1 MMTSQDD
8 TIASPPSHPSAWS
21 DATRAERWA
30 GEIRVNLIRLI
41 AIVLFY
47 SRHLIEMYSSPAGS
61 SVRGRYHLV
70 ITAIALAWAIEAV
83 VLHVWLSRRR
93 VDWWLKYAAVL
104 LDVLMITLICAQSM
118 LEPPPSSALVLLY
131 FAVIA
136 SAPLRLSLRLVY
148 VATAASMLGYL
159 FLLGFYAWH
168 VVGFHNYYATPSM
181 QVGRSREIITLLA
194 LLTCGLFAGQVV
206 RQIKRMILTSVTVMS
221 EG

>member
-1 MMTSQDD
+1 
-8 TIASPPSHPSAWS
+8 
-21 DATRAERWA
+21 
-30 GEIRVNLIRLI
+30 
-41 AIVLFY
+41 
-47 SRHLIEMYSSPAGS
+47 
-61 SVRGRYHLV
+61 VRGRYHLV

-104 LDVLMITLICAQSM
+104 LDVLMITLICAISTTD
-118 LEPPPSSALVLLY
+118 PAPRSPLVLLY

-148 VATAASMLGYL
+148 VATIAAMAGYL
-159 FLLGFYAWH
+159 FLLGYYAWH
-168 VVGFHNYYATPSM
+168 VIGFHRYYATPAL
-181 QVGRSREIITLLA
+181 QIGRSREIITLLA

-221 EG
+221 AE